1 MAYTTI
7 DNGGEYFNIKTYSGN
22 NVAETKSTEFQVDW
36 LWIKCRNNARSHL
49 MYDSTRGF
57 GNNKHLVPNTTA
69 VEDGDVDGGQV
80 DQGERG
86 FIGSNSSSGFYTNS
100 GTAGMHLVNATSNTY
115 VAWYWKA
122 NGGTTTTNDASST
135 GVGNVDS
142 VYQANTTAGF
152 SIVTFDL
159 TGDSG
164 DKTIAHG
171 LGQAPDVIIF
181 KNRDDARNWAMHH
194 HTQTPPQYMTPN
206 TTDAVASS
214 DNFNNSTDPTSTVF
228 SLETSWHGAHKHVA
242 YCFAEVQGYSKF
254 GTYKGNGNADGTF
267 VYTGFKPAWLM
278 YKQTN
283 GGTRD
288 WIIVDNKRD
297 AFNVCDEEL
306 YANESDATG
315 DVDLLDFVSNGF
327 KCRRSHNSQNGNG
340 DTYIYMAFAEHPFV
354 SSEGVPTTA
363 R

>member
-7 DNGGEYFNIKTYSGN
+7 DDPSAYFQTVLWTGNGSTQSITFGGN
-22 NVAETKSTEFQVDW
+22 SDLQPDW
-36 LWIKCRNNARSHL
+36 LWFKRRNGTNDHNVF
-49 MYDSTRGF
+49 DTTRG
-57 GNNKHLVPNTTA
+57 LTERQWPNLTSASDSGSNGISALT
-69 VEDGDVDGGQV
+69 DGFTSGTFYGDVN
-80 DQGERG
+80 
-86 FIGSNSSSGFYTNS
+86 SNG
-100 GTAGMHLVNATSNTY
+100 NTF
-115 VAWYWKA
+115 VTWQWKC

-171 LGQAPDVIIF
+171 LGQAPDVIFF

-206 TTDAVASS
+206 TNAAVASS

-254 GTYKGNGNADGTF
+254 GSYKGNGGSQF
-267 VYTGFKPAWLM
+267 VYTGFAPAFLIEKRSSNTSTWTL
-278 YKQTN
+278 Y
-283 GGTRD
+283 
-288 WIIVDNKRD
+288 DNKRSPFNERSEVLHPEGND
-297 AFNVCDEEL
+297 AEET
-306 YANESDATG
+306 YSSAP
-315 DVDLLDFVSNGF
+315 DFLSNGF
-327 KCRRSHNSQNGNG
+327 APRGAINDNGE
-340 DTYIYMAFAEHPFV
+340 TVIYMAFAEHPFV
-354 SSEGVPTTA
+354 SSEGVPCTA